1 MTAIALRPDP
11 TPVGGNRL
19 LAIAL
24 VLVAGLV
31 IAQEKEP
38 DLDVKYNDL
47 YSDVVFSEHKDAWRQ
62 AQDDVNPWRENPDP
76 EPRAR
81 FSSGFDKEWEARR
94 QAELHR
100 NQPNRNQQND
110 PNPTSVLRWEF

>member
-1 MTAIALRPDP
+1 MTAIALYRDRVP
-11 TPVGGNRL
+11 GGSNRL

-24 VLVAGLV
+24 VLAAGLV
-31 IAQEKEP
+31 IAQEQP
-38 DLDVKYNDL
+38 DLDVKYSDL
-47 YSDVVFSEHKDAWRQ
+47 YNDVVFAEHQDAWRQ

-100 NQPNRNQQND
+100 QSPNRNQQND